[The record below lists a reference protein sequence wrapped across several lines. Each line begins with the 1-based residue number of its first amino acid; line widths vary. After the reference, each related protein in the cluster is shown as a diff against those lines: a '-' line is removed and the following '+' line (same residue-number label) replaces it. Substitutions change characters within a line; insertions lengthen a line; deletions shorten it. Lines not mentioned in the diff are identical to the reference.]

1 MKMNLSKEKNQ
12 NNPKITVGIPVFNGE
27 KSIRRALDSVLS
39 QTFLDFELVISDN
52 ASTDSTPL
60 ICQEY
65 KRNDKRINL
74 NLIITCARSLESET
88 KNEISKILD
97 ELGDQEPEILNVGM
111 RGILMAN
118 TIIEPSKII
127 DYVKNKMIEEPW
139 LIRYCLRIIP
149 IQMITETEIDK
160 IKQNVIKLKDTIQ
173 KNDSYRITIEKRNT
187 DISSTEIITEIAKIF
202 PNKVSLNQPD
212 WIVLIEILGNDT
224 GISILKDDELFSLDK
239 AKRMS
244 D

>member
-1 MKMNLSKEKNQ
+1 
-12 NNPKITVGIPVFNGE
+12 
-27 KSIRRALDSVLS
+27 
-39 QTFLDFELVISDN
+39 
-52 ASTDSTPL
+52 
-60 ICQEY
+60 
-65 KRNDKRINL
+65 L
-74 NLIITCARSLESET
+74 NLIITCARNLESET
-88 KNEISKILD
+88 KNEIRKILD
-97 ELGDQEPEILNVGM
+97 DLGDQEPEILNVGM
-111 RGILMAN
+111 RGILMVN

-127 DYVKNKMIEEPW
+127 DWVKNKIIEEPW

-149 IQMITETEIDK
+149 IQIITETEIDK

-187 DISSTEIITEIAKIF
+187 SISSNEIITEVAEIF

-212 WIVLIEILGNDT
+212 WIILIEIIGNET
-224 GISILKDDELFSLDK
+224 GISILKNDELFSLDK

>member
-1 MKMNLSKEKNQ
+1 
-12 NNPKITVGIPVFNGE
+12 
-27 KSIRRALDSVLS
+27 
-39 QTFLDFELVISDN
+39 
-52 ASTDSTPL
+52 
-60 ICQEY
+60 
-65 KRNDKRINL
+65 L
-74 NLIITCARSLESET
+74 NLIITCARNLESET
-88 KNEISKILD
+88 KNEIRKILD

-111 RGILMAN
+111 RGILMVN

-127 DYVKNKMIEEPW
+127 DWVKNKIIEEPW

-149 IQMITETEIDK
+149 IQRITDTEIDK

-187 DISSTEIITEIAKIF
+187 SISSNEIITEIAKIF

-212 WIVLIEILGNDT
+212 WIILIEILGNET
-224 GISILKDDELFSLDK
+224 GISILKNDGMFSLDK

>member
-1 MKMNLSKEKNQ
+1 M
-12 NNPKITVGIPVFNGE
+12 
-27 KSIRRALDSVLS
+27 
-39 QTFLDFELVISDN
+39 
-52 ASTDSTPL
+52 
-60 ICQEY
+60 
-65 KRNDKRINL
+65 

-88 KNEISKILD
+88 KNEIKKILGD
-97 ELGDQEPEILNVGM
+97 LGDQEPEILNVGM
-111 RGILMAN
+111 RGILMVN
-118 TIIEPSKII
+118 TVIEPSKII

>member
-1 MKMNLSKEKNQ
+1 
-12 NNPKITVGIPVFNGE
+12 
-27 KSIRRALDSVLS
+27 
-39 QTFLDFELVISDN
+39 
-52 ASTDSTPL
+52 
-60 ICQEY
+60 
-65 KRNDKRINL
+65 L
-74 NLIITCARSLESET
+74 NLIVTCARNLESET
-88 KNEISKILD
+88 KNEISKILG

-111 RGILMAN
+111 RGILMVN
-118 TIIEPSKII
+118 TVIEPSKII

-187 DISSTEIITEIAKIF
+187 DISSTEIITEIANIF

>member
-1 MKMNLSKEKNQ
+1 M
-12 NNPKITVGIPVFNGE
+12 
-27 KSIRRALDSVLS
+27 
-39 QTFLDFELVISDN
+39 
-52 ASTDSTPL
+52 
-60 ICQEY
+60 
-65 KRNDKRINL
+65 

-88 KNEISKILD
+88 KNEIRKILD

-111 RGILMAN
+111 RGILMVN

-127 DYVKNKMIEEPW
+127 DWVKNKISEEPW

-149 IQMITETEIDK
+149 IQSITETEINK
-160 IKQNVIKLKDTIQ
+160 IKQNVIKLKGRIQ

-187 DISSTEIITEIAKIF
+187 GISSNEIITEVAKIF

-212 WIVLIEILGNDT
+212 WIILIEILGNET
-224 GISILKDDELFSLDK
+224 GISILKSNDLFSLDK
-239 AKRMS
+239 AKRES

>member
-1 MKMNLSKEKNQ
+1 MNL
-12 NNPKITVGIPVFNGE
+12 IV
-27 KSIRRALDSVLS
+27 
-39 QTFLDFELVISDN
+39 
-52 ASTDSTPL
+52 
-60 ICQEY
+60 
-65 KRNDKRINL
+65 
-74 NLIITCARSLESET
+74 TCARNLESET

-111 RGILMAN
+111 RGILMVN

-187 DISSTEIITEIAKIF
+187 SISSNEIITEIAKIF

-212 WIVLIEILGNDT
+212 WIILIEIIGNKT
-224 GISILKDDELFSLDK
+224 GISILKNDGMFSLDK

>member
-1 MKMNLSKEKNQ
+1 M
-12 NNPKITVGIPVFNGE
+12 
-27 KSIRRALDSVLS
+27 
-39 QTFLDFELVISDN
+39 
-52 ASTDSTPL
+52 
-60 ICQEY
+60 
-65 KRNDKRINL
+65 
-74 NLIITCARSLESET
+74 NLIITCARSLELET
-88 KNEISKILD
+88 KNEIKKILD

-111 RGILMAN
+111 RGILMVN

-127 DYVKNKMIEEPW
+127 DYVKNKIIEEPW

-187 DISSTEIITEIAKIF
+187 SISSNEIITEIAKIF

-212 WIVLIEILGNDT
+212 WIILIEILGNET
-224 GISILKDDELFSLDK
+224 GISILKNDGMFSLDK

>member
-1 MKMNLSKEKNQ
+1 M
-12 NNPKITVGIPVFNGE
+12 
-27 KSIRRALDSVLS
+27 
-39 QTFLDFELVISDN
+39 
-52 ASTDSTPL
+52 
-60 ICQEY
+60 
-65 KRNDKRINL
+65 
-74 NLIITCARSLESET
+74 NLIITCARSLESGT
-88 KNEISKILD
+88 KNEINKILD

-111 RGILMAN
+111 RGILMVN

-127 DYVKNKMIEEPW
+127 DYVKNRMIEEPW

-149 IQMITETEIDK
+149 IQIITETEIDK

>member
-1 MKMNLSKEKNQ
+1 M
-12 NNPKITVGIPVFNGE
+12 
-27 KSIRRALDSVLS
+27 
-39 QTFLDFELVISDN
+39 
-52 ASTDSTPL
+52 
-60 ICQEY
+60 
-65 KRNDKRINL
+65 

-88 KNEISKILD
+88 KNEIKKILD

-111 RGILMAN
+111 RGILMVN
-118 TIIEPSKII
+118 TVIEPSKII
-127 DYVKNKMIEEPW
+127 DYVKNKMVEEPW

-187 DISSTEIITEIAKIF
+187 DISSTEIITEIANIF

>member
-1 MKMNLSKEKNQ
+1 MNL
-12 NNPKITVGIPVFNGE
+12 IV
-27 KSIRRALDSVLS
+27 
-39 QTFLDFELVISDN
+39 
-52 ASTDSTPL
+52 
-60 ICQEY
+60 
-65 KRNDKRINL
+65 
-74 NLIITCARSLESET
+74 TCARNLESET
-88 KNEISKILD
+88 KNEIKKILD
-97 ELGDQEPEILNVGM
+97 ELGAQEPEILNVGM
-111 RGILMAN
+111 RGILMVN

-127 DYVKNKMIEEPW
+127 DWVKNKIIEEPW

-149 IQMITETEIDK
+149 IQRMTDTEIDK

-187 DISSTEIITEIAKIF
+187 SISSNEIITEVAEIF

-212 WIVLIEILGNDT
+212 WIILIEIIGNET
-224 GISILKDDELFSLDK
+224 GISILKNDELFSLDK

>member
-1 MKMNLSKEKNQ
+1 
-12 NNPKITVGIPVFNGE
+12 
-27 KSIRRALDSVLS
+27 
-39 QTFLDFELVISDN
+39 
-52 ASTDSTPL
+52 
-60 ICQEY
+60 
-65 KRNDKRINL
+65 L

-111 RGILMAN
+111 RGILMVN
-118 TIIEPSKII
+118 TMIEQSKII

-187 DISSTEIITEIAKIF
+187 DISSTEIITEIANIF

-212 WIVLIEILGNDT
+212 WIVLIEILGNNT

-239 AKRMS
+239 VKRMS

>member
-1 MKMNLSKEKNQ
+1 M
-12 NNPKITVGIPVFNGE
+12 
-27 KSIRRALDSVLS
+27 
-39 QTFLDFELVISDN
+39 
-52 ASTDSTPL
+52 
-60 ICQEY
+60 
-65 KRNDKRINL
+65 
-74 NLIITCARSLESET
+74 NLIITCARNLESET
-88 KNEISKILD
+88 KNEIRKILD

-111 RGILMAN
+111 RGILMVN
-118 TIIEPSKII
+118 TVIEPSKII

-187 DISSTEIITEIAKIF
+187 SISSNEIITEVAEIF

-212 WIVLIEILGNDT
+212 WIILIEIIGNET
-224 GISILKDDELFSLDK
+224 GISILKNDELFSLDK

>member
-1 MKMNLSKEKNQ
+1 
-12 NNPKITVGIPVFNGE
+12 
-27 KSIRRALDSVLS
+27 
-39 QTFLDFELVISDN
+39 
-52 ASTDSTPL
+52 
-60 ICQEY
+60 
-65 KRNDKRINL
+65 L
-74 NLIITCARSLESET
+74 NLIITCARNLESET
-88 KNEISKILD
+88 KNEIRKILD

-111 RGILMAN
+111 RGILMVN
-118 TIIEPSKII
+118 TVIEPSKII

>member
-1 MKMNLSKEKNQ
+1 
-12 NNPKITVGIPVFNGE
+12 
-27 KSIRRALDSVLS
+27 
-39 QTFLDFELVISDN
+39 
-52 ASTDSTPL
+52 
-60 ICQEY
+60 
-65 KRNDKRINL
+65 L

-111 RGILMAN
+111 RGILMVN

-127 DYVKNKMIEEPW
+127 DYVKNKIIEEPW

-160 IKQNVIKLKDTIQ
+160 IKQNVIKLKDAIQ

-187 DISSTEIITEIAKIF
+187 SISSNEIITEIAKIF

-212 WIVLIEILGNDT
+212 WIILIEILGNET
-224 GISILKDDELFSLDK
+224 GISILKDDGMFSLDK

>member
-1 MKMNLSKEKNQ
+1 
-12 NNPKITVGIPVFNGE
+12 
-27 KSIRRALDSVLS
+27 
-39 QTFLDFELVISDN
+39 
-52 ASTDSTPL
+52 
-60 ICQEY
+60 
-65 KRNDKRINL
+65 L

-88 KNEISKILD
+88 KNEISKILG

-111 RGILMAN
+111 RGILMVN
-118 TIIEPSKII
+118 TMIEQSKII
-127 DYVKNKMIEEPW
+127 DYVKNKIIEEPW

-160 IKQNVIKLKDTIQ
+160 IKQKVIKLKYTIQ
-173 KNDSYRITIEKRNT
+173 KNDSNRITIEKRNT
-187 DISSTEIITEIAKIF
+187 SISSNEIITEIAKIF

-212 WIVLIEILGNDT
+212 WIIQIEILGNET
-224 GISILKDDELFSLDK
+224 GISILKNDGMFSLDK

>member
-1 MKMNLSKEKNQ
+1 M
-12 NNPKITVGIPVFNGE
+12 
-27 KSIRRALDSVLS
+27 
-39 QTFLDFELVISDN
+39 
-52 ASTDSTPL
+52 
-60 ICQEY
+60 
-65 KRNDKRINL
+65 

-88 KNEISKILD
+88 KNEINKILD

-118 TIIEPSKII
+118 TVIEPSKII

>member
-1 MKMNLSKEKNQ
+1 M
-12 NNPKITVGIPVFNGE
+12 
-27 KSIRRALDSVLS
+27 
-39 QTFLDFELVISDN
+39 
-52 ASTDSTPL
+52 
-60 ICQEY
+60 
-65 KRNDKRINL
+65 
-74 NLIITCARSLESET
+74 NLIITCARNLESET
-88 KNEISKILD
+88 KNEIGKILD

-111 RGILMAN
+111 RGILMVN
-118 TIIEPSKII
+118 TVIEPSKII

>member
-1 MKMNLSKEKNQ
+1 
-12 NNPKITVGIPVFNGE
+12 
-27 KSIRRALDSVLS
+27 
-39 QTFLDFELVISDN
+39 
-52 ASTDSTPL
+52 
-60 ICQEY
+60 
-65 KRNDKRINL
+65 L
-74 NLIITCARSLESET
+74 NLIITCARNLESET
-88 KNEISKILD
+88 KNEIRKILD

-111 RGILMAN
+111 RGILMVN
-118 TIIEPSKII
+118 TIIKPSKII
-127 DYVKNKMIEEPW
+127 DWVKNKIIEEPW

-149 IQMITETEIDK
+149 IQRMTDTEIDK

-187 DISSTEIITEIAKIF
+187 SISSNEIITEVAEIF

-212 WIVLIEILGNDT
+212 WIVLIEIIGSEA
-224 GISILKDDELFSLDK
+224 GISILKNDELFSLDK

>member
-1 MKMNLSKEKNQ
+1 
-12 NNPKITVGIPVFNGE
+12 
-27 KSIRRALDSVLS
+27 
-39 QTFLDFELVISDN
+39 
-52 ASTDSTPL
+52 
-60 ICQEY
+60 
-65 KRNDKRINL
+65 L

-88 KNEISKILD
+88 KNEINKILD

-111 RGILMAN
+111 RGILMVN
-118 TIIEPSKII
+118 TVIEPSKII

-160 IKQNVIKLKDTIQ
+160 IKQNVIKLKDIIQ

-187 DISSTEIITEIAKIF
+187 DISSTEIITEIANIF

>member
-1 MKMNLSKEKNQ
+1 
-12 NNPKITVGIPVFNGE
+12 
-27 KSIRRALDSVLS
+27 
-39 QTFLDFELVISDN
+39 
-52 ASTDSTPL
+52 
-60 ICQEY
+60 
-65 KRNDKRINL
+65 L

-88 KNEISKILD
+88 KNEIKKILD
-97 ELGDQEPEILNVGM
+97 DLGDQEPEILNVGM
-111 RGILMAN
+111 RGILMVN
-118 TIIEPSKII
+118 TVIEPSKII
-127 DYVKNKMIEEPW
+127 DYVKNKMVEEPW

-187 DISSTEIITEIAKIF
+187 SISSNEIITEIAKIF

-212 WIVLIEILGNDT
+212 WIILIEIIGNKT
-224 GISILKDDELFSLDK
+224 GISILKNDWMFSLDK

>member
-1 MKMNLSKEKNQ
+1 
-12 NNPKITVGIPVFNGE
+12 
-27 KSIRRALDSVLS
+27 
-39 QTFLDFELVISDN
+39 
-52 ASTDSTPL
+52 
-60 ICQEY
+60 
-65 KRNDKRINL
+65 L

-88 KNEISKILD
+88 KNEINKILD

-111 RGILMAN
+111 RGILMVN

-149 IQMITETEIDK
+149 IQIITETEIDK

-187 DISSTEIITEIAKIF
+187 DISSTEIITEIANIF